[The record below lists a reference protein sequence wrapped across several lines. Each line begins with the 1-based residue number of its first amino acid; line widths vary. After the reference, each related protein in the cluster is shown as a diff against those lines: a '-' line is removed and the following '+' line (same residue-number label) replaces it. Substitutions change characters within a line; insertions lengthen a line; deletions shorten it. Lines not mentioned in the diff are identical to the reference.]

1 MKKISSAAPLAAFLL
16 IGSLAVTGCTIN
28 IGTAE
33 NGNSSMGG
41 GMMHDGDADGNTNDA
56 GFTQQE
62 QMFAMMMI
70 PHHQQAVDMSKL
82 AKTHTTTASVLK
94 LAAQIEAAQAPE
106 IKQMTAWLGAGQ
118 SAADMMHHDM
128 GMGGMMSEEDM
139 SALAAAK
146 GKAFDKLYLAGMIE
160 HHQGA
165 LDMVKMI
172 SDSNNDEVLAL
183 HDAIVKAQTAEID
196 YMKQL
201 LAKY

>member
-1 MKKISSAAPLAAFLL
+1 MKKISSAASIAAILVV
-16 IGSLAVTGCTIN
+16 GSLTLTGCTIN
-28 IGTAE
+28 IGATE
-33 NGNSSMGG
+33 QKSSSMGG
-41 GMMHDGDADGNTNDA
+41 MMNDGDGDSNEA

-82 AKTHTTTASVLK
+82 ATTHTSTTSVLK

-106 IKQMTAWLGAGQ
+106 IKQMTAWLGEGQ

-139 SALAAAK
+139 AALAAVN

-160 HHQGA
+160 HHKGA
-165 LDMVKMI
+165 LEMVKMI
-172 SDSNNDEVLAL
+172 ADSNNDEVLAL
-183 HDAIVKAQTAEID
+183 HDAIVKAQTAEIE
-196 YMKQL
+196 YMQQL